1 MADLIC
7 GQVNDSGLAISK
19 CPAPGIRIRRTSSP
33 APCCGLDVRI
43 DKRGRLR
50 KSELQLLRSHSTW
63 IRHIVE
69 RQRHVN
75 GEDAAC
81 TRYIP
86 NVDVAFVCPDR
97 LARNGQPETQPR
109 AILPSPLTE
118 RLKRV
123 TQGGRDTPA
132 LVFHLDQE

>member
-1 MADLIC
+1 MSNCLCRERAWLR
-7 GQVNDSGLAISK
+7 A
-19 CPAPGIRIRRTSSP
+19 AR
-33 APCCGLDVRI
+33 
-43 DKRGRLR
+43 RGRLR
-50 KSELQLLRSHSTW
+50 KAKLQILRSHSTW

-132 LVFHLDQE
+132 LVFHLDQEACAVGADTQHHLASGTRVFERIVQQVR